1 MSCYSA
7 ASPRWQV
14 CLYNQI
20 CSNGA
25 DLFDLDAGEAFRCDF
40 SELRF
45 GELRE
50 LLLQPA
56 QEPPGAKECHHA
68 N

>member
-1 MSCYSA
+1 M
-7 ASPRWQV
+7 
-14 CLYNQI
+14 
-20 CSNGA
+20 
-25 DLFDLDAGEAFRCDF
+25 FDLDAGEAFRCDF